1 MDPVQ
6 GDYGT
11 YCGRNEVGHIIH
23 RRKLLSNIQC
33 KEWGGG
39 KKINKFMVCG
49 KNWTFWGNVEKFKD
63 KF

>member
-1 MDPVQ
+1 MGPIV
-6 GDYGT
+6 GGT
-11 YCGRNEVGHIIH
+11 RLDTLFTEE
-23 RRKLLSNIQC
+23 KLLSNIQC
-33 KEWGGG
+33 KELGGG